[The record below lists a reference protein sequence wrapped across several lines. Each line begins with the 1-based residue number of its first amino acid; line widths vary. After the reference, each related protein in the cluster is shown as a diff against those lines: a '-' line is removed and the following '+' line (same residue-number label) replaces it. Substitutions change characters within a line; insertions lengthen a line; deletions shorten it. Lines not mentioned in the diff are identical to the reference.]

1 MRKESSQKKFVV
13 GARPPQKLTGEAKQ
27 LLSNAKPAKKA
38 LTRAAKAVKLQVVDG
53 EKVAI

>member
-13 GARPPQKLTGEAKQ
+13 GARPPQKLTDEAKQ
-27 LLSNAKPAKKA
+27 VLSNAKPAKKA